1 MWCLNE
7 KLKTKGLR
15 SLRGKDFNDMAIIQW
30 YPGHMSKARRQVQ
43 ENIKHVDFVTILVDA
58 RLPLSSQ
65 NPMLNKIVGDKPK
78 LMILNKADLADS
90 IRTTQWR
97 SFFENQGIKTLAI
110 NSKDQSAVKKV
121 TDAAK
126 ELMADKIAKLRERG
140 IQKETLRT
148 MIIGIPNAG
157 KSTLMNRLAGKKIA
171 VVGNKPGVT
180 KGQQWLKSNK
190 DLEILDTPGILWP
203 KFEDEVVGLKL
214 ALTGAI
220 KDQLLPMDE
229 VTIFGINYFKQHY
242 ANRLLERYKGI
253 NLDEEAPEIIM
264 TMTQKLGFRDD
275 YDRFYNLFVKD
286 VRDGKLGRYTLDIV
300 GETDG
305 ND

>member
-1 MWCLNE
+1 
-7 KLKTKGLR
+7 
-15 SLRGKDFNDMAIIQW
+15 MAKIQW
-30 YPGHMSKARRQVQ
+30 FPGHMSKARRQVQ
-43 ENIKHVDFVTILVDA
+43 ENLKHVDFVTILVDA

-65 NPMLNKIVGDKPK
+65 NPMLTKIVGDKPK

-90 IRTTQWR
+90 NRTKEWR
-97 SFFENQGIKTLAI
+97 NYFEKQGIKTLAV
-110 NSKDQSAVKKV
+110 NSKEQATVKLV

-126 ELMADKIAKLRERG
+126 SLMADKIAKLRERG

-229 VTIFGINYFKQHY
+229 VTIFGLNFFKKY
-242 ANRLLERYKGI
+242 YPERLVECFKGI
-253 NLDEEAPEIIM
+253 NLEEEAPEIIM
-264 TMTQKLGFRDD
+264 AMTQKLGFRDD
-275 YDRFYNLFVKD
+275 YDRFYSLFVKD
-286 VRDGKLGRYTLDIV
+286 VREGRLGRYTLDVV
-300 GETDG
+300 GEVENGDR
-305 ND
+305 

>member
-1 MWCLNE
+1 
-7 KLKTKGLR
+7 
-15 SLRGKDFNDMAIIQW
+15 MATIQW
-30 YPGHMSKARRQVQ
+30 FPGHMSKARRQVQ
-43 ENIKHVDFVTILVDA
+43 ENLKHVDFVTILVDA

-65 NPMLNKIVGDKPK
+65 NPMLTKIVGDKPK
-78 LMILNKADLADS
+78 LLILNKADLADS
-90 IRTTQWR
+90 TRTKEWR
-97 SFFENQGIKTLAI
+97 KHFESQGIMTLAI
-110 NSKDQSAVKKV
+110 NSKEQAAVKLV

-126 ELMADKIAKLRERG
+126 RLMADKIAKLRERG

-190 DLEILDTPGILWP
+190 ELEILDTPGILWP
-203 KFEDEVVGLKL
+203 KFEDEIVGLKL

-229 VTIFGINYFKQHY
+229 VTIFGLNFFKTY
-242 ANRLLERYKGI
+242 YPERLQERFKAMD
-253 NLDEEAPEIIM
+253 LTEEAPEMIM
-264 TMTQKLGFRDD
+264 EMTQKLGFSDD
-275 YDRFYNLFVKD
+275 YDRFYNLFVKE

-300 GETDG
+300 GEHNGD
-305 ND
+305 D

>member
-1 MWCLNE
+1 
-7 KLKTKGLR
+7 
-15 SLRGKDFNDMAIIQW
+15 MATIQW
-30 YPGHMSKARRQVQ
+30 FPGHMSKARRQVQ
-43 ENIKHVDFVTILVDA
+43 ENLKHVDFVTILVDA

-65 NPMLNKIVGDKPK
+65 NPMLTKIVGDKPN
-78 LMILNKADLADS
+78 LLILNKADLADS
-90 IRTTQWR
+90 NRTKEWR
-97 SFFENQGIKTLAI
+97 SYFENQGIKTLAI
-110 NSKDQSAVKKV
+110 NSKEQSTVKLV

-126 ELMADKIAKLRERG
+126 SLMADKIQRLRERG

-203 KFEDEVVGLKL
+203 KFEDELVGLKL

-229 VTIFGINYFKQHY
+229 VTIFGLNYFKTY
-242 ANRLLERYKGI
+242 YPERLEERFKGI
-253 NLDEEAPEIIM
+253 DLEEEAPEIIM
-264 TMTQKLGFRDD
+264 EMTRKLGFRED
-275 YDRFYNLFVKD
+275 YDRFYNLFVKE

-300 GETDG
+300 GVDTDG
-305 ND
+305 DN

>member
-1 MWCLNE
+1 
-7 KLKTKGLR
+7 
-15 SLRGKDFNDMAIIQW
+15 MATIQW
-30 YPGHMSKARRQVQ
+30 FPGHMSKARRQVQ
-43 ENIKHVDFVTILVDA
+43 ENLKHVDFVTILVDA

-65 NPMLNKIVGDKPK
+65 NPMFTKIVGDKPK
-78 LMILNKADLADS
+78 LLILNKSDLADS
-90 IRTTQWR
+90 NRTKEWR
-97 SFFENQGIKTLAI
+97 TYFEKQGIKTLAI
-110 NSKDQSAVKKV
+110 NSKEQSTVKLV

-126 ELMADKIAKLRERG
+126 ILMSEKIQRLRERG
-140 IQKETLRT
+140 IQKENLRT

-203 KFEDEVVGLKL
+203 KFEDELVGLKL

-229 VTIFGINYFKQHY
+229 VTIFGLNYFKTY
-242 ANRLLERYKGI
+242 YPERLEERFKGI
-253 NLDEEAPEIIM
+253 DLEEEAPEIIM
-264 TMTQKLGFRDD
+264 EMTQKLGFRED
-275 YDRFYNLFVKD
+275 YDRFYSLFVKD

-300 GETDG
+300 GVDTDG
-305 ND
+305 DN

>member
-1 MWCLNE
+1 
-7 KLKTKGLR
+7 
-15 SLRGKDFNDMAIIQW
+15 MATIQW
-30 YPGHMSKARRQVQ
+30 FPGHMSKARRQVQ
-43 ENIKHVDFVTILVDA
+43 ENLKHVDFVTILVDA

-65 NPMLNKIVGDKPK
+65 NPMLTKIVGDKPK
-78 LMILNKADLADS
+78 LLILNKADLADS
-90 IRTTQWR
+90 NRTKEWR
-97 SFFENQGIKTLAI
+97 TYFENQGIKTLAI
-110 NSKDQSAVKKV
+110 NSKEQSTVKLV

-126 ELMADKIAKLRERG
+126 SLMADKIQRLRERG

-203 KFEDEVVGLKL
+203 KFEDELVGLKL

-229 VTIFGINYFKQHY
+229 VTIFGLNYFKTY
-242 ANRLLERYKGI
+242 YPERLEERFKGI
-253 NLDEEAPEIIM
+253 DLEEEAPEIIM
-264 TMTQKLGFRDD
+264 EMTRKLGFRED

-300 GETDG
+300 GVDTDG
-305 ND
+305 DN

>member
-1 MWCLNE
+1 
-7 KLKTKGLR
+7 
-15 SLRGKDFNDMAIIQW
+15 MATIQW
-30 YPGHMSKARRQVQ
+30 FPGHMSKARRQVQ
-43 ENIKHVDFVTILVDA
+43 ENIKFVDFVTILMDA

-65 NPMLNKIVGDKPK
+65 NPMLTKIVGDKPK
-78 LMILNKADLADS
+78 LLILNKADLADPQL
-90 IRTTQWR
+90 TKEWQQH
-97 SFFENQGIKTLAI
+97 FEKQGIKTLAL
-110 NSKDQSAVKKV
+110 NAKEQSTVKKV

-126 ELMADKIAKLRERG
+126 QLMSEKIEKLRERG

-203 KFEDEVVGLKL
+203 KFEDQVVGLKL

-220 KDQLLPMDE
+220 KDNLLPMDE
-229 VTIFGINYFKQHY
+229 VTIFGLDYFKQHY
-242 ANRLLERYKGI
+242 PDRLAGRFKGI
-253 NLDEEAPEIIM
+253 ALSESAPEMIM
-264 TMTQKLGFRDD
+264 ELTQKLGFRED
-275 YDRFYNLFVKD
+275 YDRFYALFVKE
-286 VRDGKLGRYTLDIV
+286 VRDGKLGRYTLDTL
-300 GETDG
+300 GDTNGDH
-305 ND
+305 

>member
-1 MWCLNE
+1 
-7 KLKTKGLR
+7 
-15 SLRGKDFNDMAIIQW
+15 MATIQW
-30 YPGHMSKARRQVQ
+30 FPGHMSKARRQVQ
-43 ENIKHVDFVTILVDA
+43 ENLKHVDFVTILVDA

-65 NPMLNKIVGDKPK
+65 NPMLTKIVGDKPK
-78 LMILNKADLADS
+78 LLILNKADLADS
-90 IRTTQWR
+90 NRTKEWR
-97 SFFENQGIKTLAI
+97 SYFENQGIKTLAI
-110 NSKDQSAVKKV
+110 NSKEQSTVKLV

-126 ELMADKIAKLRERG
+126 SLMADKIQRLRERG

-203 KFEDEVVGLKL
+203 KFEDELVGLKL

-229 VTIFGINYFKQHY
+229 VTIFGLNYFKTY
-242 ANRLLERYKGI
+242 YSERLEERFKGI
-253 NLDEEAPEIIM
+253 DLEEEAPEIIM
-264 TMTQKLGFRDD
+264 EMTRKLGFRED
-275 YDRFYNLFVKD
+275 YDRFYNLFVKE

-300 GETDG
+300 GVDTDG
-305 ND
+305 DN

>member
-1 MWCLNE
+1 
-7 KLKTKGLR
+7 
-15 SLRGKDFNDMAIIQW
+15 MAIIQW
-30 YPGHMSKARRQVQ
+30 FPGHMSKARRQVQ
-43 ENIKHVDFVTILVDA
+43 ENIKFVDFVTILVDA

-65 NPMLNKIVGDKPK
+65 NPMLTKIVGDKPK
-78 LMILNKADLADS
+78 LMILNKVDLADPVA
-90 IRTTQWR
+90 TKEWQEY
-97 SFFENQGIKTLAI
+97 FESQGIKTLAI
-110 NSKDQSAVKKV
+110 NSKEQSTVKKV

-126 ELMADKIAKLRERG
+126 SLMADKIARQKERG
-140 IQKETLRT
+140 IQIETLRT

-180 KGQQWLKSNK
+180 KGQQWLKTNK

-203 KFEDEVVGLKL
+203 KFEDEEVALKL

-229 VTIFGINYFKQHY
+229 VTIFGLNYFKEHY
-242 ANRLLERYKGI
+242 PKELQERYKQMK
-253 NLDEEAPEIIM
+253 LDQEAPEIIM
-264 TMTQKLGFRDD
+264 EMTQRLGFRDD
-275 YDRFYNLFVKD
+275 YDRFYSLFVKD
-286 VRDGKLGRYTLDIV
+286 VRDGRLSRYTLDRV
-300 GETDG
+300 GEVDA

>member
-1 MWCLNE
+1 
-7 KLKTKGLR
+7 
-15 SLRGKDFNDMAIIQW
+15 MATIQW
-30 YPGHMSKARRQVQ
+30 FPGHMSKARRQVQ
-43 ENIKHVDFVTILVDA
+43 ESIKFVDFVTVLVDA

-65 NPMLNKIVGDKPK
+65 NPMLTKIVGEKPK
-78 LMILNKADLADS
+78 LLVLNKADLADPV
-90 IRTTQWR
+90 RLKEWQTY
-97 SFFENQGIKTLAI
+97 FEGQGIPTLAL
-110 NSKDQSAVKKV
+110 NSKEQSAVKKV

-126 ELMADKIAKLRERG
+126 KLMADKLARQKERG
-140 IQKETLRT
+140 IRIETLRT

-203 KFEDEVVGLKL
+203 KFEDETVALKL

-220 KDQLLPMDE
+220 KDNLLPMDE
-229 VTIFGINYFKQHY
+229 VTIFGLNYFKEHY
-242 ANRLLERYKGI
+242 PDELTARFKQ
-253 NLDEEAPEIIM
+253 LDLNQEAPDMIM
-264 TMTQKLGFRDD
+264 DMTQKLGFRDD
-275 YDRFYNLFVKD
+275 YDRFYSLFVKD
-286 VRDGKLGRYTLDIV
+286 VRDGKLGRYCLDIV
-300 GETDG
+300 GELDG

>member
-1 MWCLNE
+1 
-7 KLKTKGLR
+7 
-15 SLRGKDFNDMAIIQW
+15 MATIQW
-30 YPGHMSKARRQVQ
+30 FPGHMSKARRQVQ
-43 ENIKHVDFVTILVDA
+43 ENIKFVDFVTILVDA

-65 NPMLNKIVGDKPK
+65 NPMLTKIVGDKPK
-78 LMILNKADLADS
+78 LLILNKADLADP
-90 IRTTQWR
+90 IRIKEWQ
-97 SFFENQGIKTLAI
+97 SYFESQGITTLSI
-110 NSKDQSAVKKV
+110 NSKEQSAVKKV

-126 ELMADKIAKLRERG
+126 KLMADKLARQKERG
-140 IQKETLRT
+140 IRIETLRT

-203 KFEDEVVGLKL
+203 KFEDEIVALKL

-220 KDQLLPMDE
+220 KDNLLPMDE
-229 VTIFGINYFKQHY
+229 VTIFGLNYFKEHY
-242 ANRLLERYKGI
+242 PEELTARFKLL
-253 NLDEEAPEIIM
+253 NLSQEAPDMIM
-264 TMTQKLGFRDD
+264 DMTQKLGFRDD
-275 YDRFYNLFVKD
+275 YDRFYSLFVKD
-286 VRDGKLGRYTLDIV
+286 VRDGKLGRYCLDMV
-300 GETDG
+300 GELDG

>member
-1 MWCLNE
+1 
-7 KLKTKGLR
+7 
-15 SLRGKDFNDMAIIQW
+15 MATIQW
-30 YPGHMSKARRQVQ
+30 FPGHMSKARRQVQ
-43 ENIKHVDFVTILVDA
+43 ENLKHVDFVTILVDA

-65 NPMLNKIVGDKPK
+65 NPMLTKIVGDKPK
-78 LMILNKADLADS
+78 LLILNKSDLADNN
-90 IRTTQWR
+90 RTKEWR
-97 SFFENQGIKTLAI
+97 TYFEDQGIKTLAI
-110 NSKDQSAVKKV
+110 NSKEQSTVKLV

-126 ELMADKIAKLRERG
+126 SLMSEKIQRLRERG

-203 KFEDEVVGLKL
+203 KFEDELVGLKL

-229 VTIFGINYFKQHY
+229 VTIFGLNYFKTY
-242 ANRLLERYKGI
+242 YPERLEERFKGI
-253 NLDEEAPEIIM
+253 DLEEEAPEIIM
-264 TMTQKLGFRDD
+264 EMTQKLGFRED
-275 YDRFYNLFVKD
+275 YDRFYSLFVKD

-300 GETDG
+300 GVDTDG
-305 ND
+305 DN

>member
-1 MWCLNE
+1 
-7 KLKTKGLR
+7 
-15 SLRGKDFNDMAIIQW
+15 MATIQW
-30 YPGHMSKARRQVQ
+30 FPGHMSKARRQVQ
-43 ENIKHVDFVTILVDA
+43 ENLKHVDFVTILVDA

-65 NPMLNKIVGDKPK
+65 NPMLTKIVGDKPK
-78 LMILNKADLADS
+78 ILILNKADLADDN
-90 IRTTQWR
+90 RTKEWR
-97 SFFENQGIKTLAI
+97 TYFKSQGIKTLAI
-110 NSKDQSAVKKV
+110 NSKEQSTVKLV

-126 ELMADKIAKLRERG
+126 SLMADKIQRLRERG

-203 KFEDEVVGLKL
+203 KFEDELVGLKL

-229 VTIFGINYFKQHY
+229 VTIFGLNYFKTY
-242 ANRLLERYKGI
+242 YPERLEEHFKGI
-253 NLDEEAPEIIM
+253 DLEEEAPEIIM
-264 TMTQKLGFRDD
+264 EMTRKLGFRED

-300 GETDG
+300 GVDTDG
-305 ND
+305 DN